1 MAAGSPV
8 SRSHGRATATAAGS
22 VLKAAAVASVTATAT
37 TGSLP
42 TANGSVTVA
51 DASTP
56 TVTELLEYCTEL
68 NAKLAALIASLKSA
82 GTLS

>member
-1 MAAGSPV
+1 MAAGSPI
-8 SRSHGRATATAAGS
+8 SRSHGRATATTPGS
-22 VLKAAAVASVTATAT
+22 VLKAATVASVTATAT